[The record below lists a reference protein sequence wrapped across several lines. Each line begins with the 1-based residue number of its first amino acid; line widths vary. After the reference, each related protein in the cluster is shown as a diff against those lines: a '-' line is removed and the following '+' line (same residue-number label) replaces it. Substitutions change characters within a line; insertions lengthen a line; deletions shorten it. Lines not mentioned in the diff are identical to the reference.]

1 MKHSDLTLRSRRQ
14 FLRYLAWSPLV
25 FSPGALTTLLQKS
38 SHRSESI
45 GIGPEFQER
54 LQELIASP
62 DEAINVFDFES
73 VARVKLPPAHY
84 GYLAT
89 GVEDDATLRE
99 NREAFSRIYL
109 RPRRLTD
116 VSSVD
121 MSTELFGTSWSSPI
135 VLAPAGS
142 QKAFHPDGEL
152 AVANAAREQEHLQIL
167 STVST
172 SSVEDVSAA
181 RGAPI
186 WYQLYP
192 TSQWE
197 IALSMIRRAE
207 DAGCPVLVLTVDIPT
222 LTNRETEKRYKNLD
236 ARDCTTCHAPGI
248 QGSLERKPMFDGTD
262 KSELTGLLFPG
273 MTWEFVG
280 KLRATTSMKIVLK
293 GIVTREDAKESLRHG
308 VDGIIVSNHGGRA
321 EESGR
326 ATIDSLP
333 EVVEAVGGKI
343 PVLMDSGIRRGSDA
357 FKALALG
364 ATAVCIGRPYLWGLA
379 AFGGAG
385 VEAVLNILRAE
396 LKDVMMF
403 AGTRSLKEIDPSF
416 IGRKR
421 RASLE
426 QG

>member
-1 MKHSDLTLRSRRQ
+1 MKHLPDPSRRQ
-14 FLRYLAWSPLV
+14 FLRYLALSPLV
-25 FSPGALTTLLQKS
+25 LSPAALAVLLQ
-38 SHRSESI
+38 RSTANGDSTDV
-45 GIGPEFQER
+45 GPE
-54 LQELIASP
+54 LQELEARLHQLIQSP
-62 DEAINVFDFES
+62 EDAINVFDFES
-73 VARVKLPPAHY
+73 VARTNLPPAHY

-121 MSTELFGTSWSSPI
+121 MSTDLFGTSWSSPI
-135 VLAPAGS
+135 VIAPAGS
-142 QKAFHPDGEL
+142 QKAFHPDGEI
-152 AVANAAREQEHLQIL
+152 AVAKAAREQEHLQIL

-172 SSVEDVSAA
+172 SSVEDVTAA

-192 TSQWE
+192 TSRWE
-197 IALSMIRRAE
+197 IALSMIQRAE
-207 DAGCPVLVLTVDIPT
+207 DAGCPVLVLTVDVPT
-222 LTNRETEKRYKNLD
+222 LTNRETEKRYKRLD
-236 ARDCTTCHAPGI
+236 ARDCTACHAPGV
-248 QGSLERKPMFDGTD
+248 QGLLERKPMFDGTD
-262 KSELTGLLFPG
+262 TSELTGLLAPA

-280 KLRATTSMKIVLK
+280 KLKATTSMKIVLK
-293 GIVTREDAKESLRHG
+293 GIVTREDARECLRHG

-333 EVVEAVGGKI
+333 EVVETVDGRI

-364 ATAVCIGRPYLWGLA
+364 AQAVCIGRPYLWGLA
-379 AFGGAG
+379 AFGQAG
-385 VEAVLNILRAE
+385 VEAVLKILRAE
-396 LKDVMMF
+396 LRDVMMF
-403 AGTRSLKEIDPSF
+403 AGTSSLKEIEPSF
-416 IGRKR
+416 VARK
-421 RASLE
+421 
-426 QG
+426 

>member
-1 MKHSDLTLRSRRQ
+1 M
-14 FLRYLAWSPLV
+14 WSPLL
-25 FSPGALTTLLQKS
+25 FSPEALGALLQVSTAKG
-38 SHRSESI
+38 RSTNL
-45 GIGPEFQER
+45 GPEYQELDSR
-54 LQELIASP
+54 LRELIASP
-62 DEAINVFDFES
+62 DEAINVFDFEL
-73 VARVKLPPAHY
+73 VARAKLPPAHF

-109 RPRRLTD
+109 RPRRLRD

-121 MSTELFGTSWSSPI
+121 MSTDLFGRSWSSPI

-142 QKAFHPDGEL
+142 QKAFHPEGEI
-152 AVANAAREQEHLQIL
+152 AVAKAAKNREHLQIL

-172 SSVEDVSAA
+172 SSVEDVTAA

-222 LTNRETEKRYKNLD
+222 LTNRESEKRYKKLD
-236 ARDCTTCHAPGI
+236 ARDCTACHVPGI
-248 QGSLERKPMFDGTD
+248 QGLLERKPMFDGTD
-262 KSELTGLLFPG
+262 KSGLTDLLAPA

-280 KLRATTSMKIVLK
+280 KLKAATSMKIVLK
-293 GIVTREDAKESLRHG
+293 GIVTREDANECLRHG

-333 EVVEAVGGKI
+333 EVVEAVGGEI
-343 PVLMDSGIRRGSDA
+343 PILMDSGIRRGSDA

-364 ATAVCIGRPYLWGLA
+364 AKAVCIGRPYLWGLA
-379 AFGGAG
+379 AFGQAG
-385 VEAVLNILRAE
+385 VEAVLSILRAE
-396 LKDVMMF
+396 LRDVMMF
-403 AGTRSLKEIDPSF
+403 AGTRSLKQIDASF
-416 IGRKR
+416 IAR
-421 RASLE
+421 E
-426 QG
+426 

>member
-1 MKHSDLTLRSRRQ
+1 MKRSDQVERSRRQ
-14 FLRYLAWSPLV
+14 FIKYLAWSPLI
-25 FSPGALTTLLQKS
+25 FSPGALASLFQESAAKGDSTNRSPKFQELDTLL
-38 SHRSESI
+38 H
-45 GIGPEFQER
+45 GP
-54 LQELIASP
+54 ISSP
-62 DEAINVFDFES
+62 DDAINVFDFES
-73 VARVKLPPAHY
+73 IARVKLPPAHY

-89 GVEDDATLRE
+89 GVENDATLRE

-121 MSTELFGTSWSSPI
+121 MSTKLFGTSWSSPI

-142 QKAFHPDGEL
+142 QKAFHPDGEI
-152 AVANAAREQEHLQIL
+152 AVAKAARKQEHLQIL

-172 SSVEDVSAA
+172 SSVEDVTAA
-181 RGAPI
+181 RGAQI

-222 LTNRETEKRYKNLD
+222 LTNRETEKRYKKLD
-236 ARDCTTCHAPGI
+236 ARDCTTCHVPGI
-248 QGSLERKPMFDGTD
+248 QGLLERKPMFYGTD
-262 KSELTGLLFPG
+262 ESELSGLLFPA

-280 KLRATTSMKIVLK
+280 KLKTTTSMKIVLK
-293 GIVTREDAKESLRHG
+293 GIVTREDAKECLRHG

-333 EVVEAVGGKI
+333 EVVEAVGGEI

-364 ATAVCIGRPYLWGLA
+364 AKAVCIGRPYLWGLA
-379 AFGGAG
+379 AFGQAG
-385 VEAVLNILRAE
+385 VESVLNILRAE
-396 LKDVMMF
+396 LRDVMMF
-403 AGTRSLKEIDPSF
+403 AGTRSLKEIEPSF
-416 IGRKR
+416 IARK
-421 RASLE
+421 
-426 QG
+426 

>member
-1 MKHSDLTLRSRRQ
+1 MNQSDQTETSRRQ
-14 FLRYLAWSPLV
+14 FLRYLAWSPLL
-25 FSPGALTTLLQKS
+25 FSPGALGALLQES
-38 SHRSESI
+38 SAKGESTNF
-45 GIGPEFQER
+45 GPEYQEFDAH

-73 VARVKLPPAHY
+73 VTRVKLPPAHY

-109 RPRRLTD
+109 RPRRLRD

-121 MSTELFGTSWSSPI
+121 MSTDLFGTSWSSPI

-142 QKAFHPDGEL
+142 QKAFHPDGEI
-152 AVANAAREQEHLQIL
+152 AVAKAAKKQGHLQIL

-172 SSVEDVSAA
+172 SSVEDVTAA

-222 LTNRETEKRYKNLD
+222 LTNRETEKRYKKLD
-236 ARDCTTCHAPGI
+236 RRDCTDCHVPGI
-248 QGSLERKPMFDGTD
+248 QGLLERKPMFDGTD
-262 KSELTGLLFPG
+262 KSELKGLLAPA

-280 KLRATTSMKIVLK
+280 KLKATTSMKIVLK
-293 GIVTREDAKESLRHG
+293 GIVTREDAKECLRHG

-326 ATIDSLP
+326 ATLDSLP
-333 EVVEAVGGKI
+333 EVVEVVGGEI
-343 PVLMDSGIRRGSDA
+343 PILMDSGIRRGSDA

-364 ATAVCIGRPYLWGLA
+364 AKAVCIGRPYLWGLA
-379 AFGGAG
+379 AFGQAG
-385 VEAVLNILRAE
+385 VEAVLSILRGE
-396 LKDVMMF
+396 LRDVMMF
-403 AGTRSLKEIDPSF
+403 AGTRSLKQIEASF
-416 IGRKR
+416 IARK
-421 RASLE
+421 
-426 QG
+426 